1 MNTARP
7 RDMNS
12 AWAGLKVGIC
22 LASRLF
28 GLVVI
33 LFSSPTHASPEA
45 TFAEAT
51 TALEKGAFSDALLH
65 FEHLSD
71 EGFVHPDASFNR
83 AVAYLKR
90 AASSQN
96 KAGDLGQAVAGLREA
111 VVLRGDEDAE
121 ELIETVR
128 LRISRQ
134 RAAKGR
140 DPVIASPTV
149 GRALSGS
156 LSLATWASLF
166 TAASF
171 ALCVSLVLRARS
183 TRATWILGTTIASL
197 TSMSLLTVF
206 GGMYALSYHY
216 ATTTEEAVVVAEQAS
231 LRDKDG
237 KPVLTKTANS
247 NSAEVPEGA
256 SVYVLARTSRLWK
269 VQWGTA
275 LGWMRDSELRLL
287 ATR

>member
-1 MNTARP
+1 
-7 RDMNS
+7 MNS
-12 AWAGLKVGIC
+12 LVLGTRRGTQLLGLVIML
-22 LASRLF
+22 LASPSQA
-28 GLVVI
+28 
-33 LFSSPTHASPEA
+33 SSEA

-51 TALEKGAFSDALLH
+51 AALEKGGFSDALLR
-65 FEHLSD
+65 FERLSD

-96 KAGDLGQAVAGLREA
+96 KPGDLGQAVAGLREA
-111 VVLRGDEDAE
+111 ALLRGDDEAE

-140 DPVIASPTV
+140 DPVIAAPTL
-149 GRALSGS
+149 GRALSGA

-166 TAASF
+166 AAASF
-171 ALCVSLVLRARS
+171 TLCVSLLLRAQSTRS
-183 TRATWILGTTIASL
+183 TWTLGTTIASF
-197 TSMSLLTVF
+197 TSVALLTVF

-216 ATTTEEAVVVAEQAS
+216 ATTTEEAVIVAEQAS

-247 NSAEVPEGA
+247 NSSEVPEGA
-256 SVYVLARTSRLWK
+256 SVYVLARNSRLWK

-275 LGWMRDSELRLL
+275 VGWMRDSELRLL
-287 ATR
+287 AAR